1 MIDKGKSYTVDAVKG
16 KLEAI
21 FSEDGLQ
28 LVMVFGSTVSGKIHK
43 KSDLDVAFLF
53 DRPIDTV
60 ALTNKVI
67 NLLHTDNIDV
77 VDLKRAS
84 PLLKYSIVK
93 TGRLIYEKEVGLFN
107 AFYSLAVRMYIDTQ
121 KLRDAQKSAIKHFL
135 TARGLS

>member
-1 MIDKGKSYTVDAVKG
+1 MFDKEKIHTVEVVKG

-21 FSEDGLQ
+21 FNEDGLQ
-28 LVMVFGSTVSGKIHK
+28 LVIVFGSAVSGKMHK

-60 ALTNKVI
+60 ALINKVT

-84 PLLKYSIVK
+84 PLLKFSIVK
-93 TGRLIYEKEVGLFN
+93 TGRLIYENEVGLFS
-107 AFYSLAVRMYIDTQ
+107 AFYSLALRMYIDTQ
-121 KLRDAQKSAIKHFL
+121 KLRDAQKSVIKLFL
-135 TARGLS
+135 SARGLS